1 MNSFL
6 YELSKSVPLHE
17 ETEQKY
23 DIKENKSLQ
32 WKRS

>member
-6 YELSKSVPLHE
+6 YELSKSVPLYE
-17 ETEQKY
+17 ETEEKY

-32 WKRS
+32 